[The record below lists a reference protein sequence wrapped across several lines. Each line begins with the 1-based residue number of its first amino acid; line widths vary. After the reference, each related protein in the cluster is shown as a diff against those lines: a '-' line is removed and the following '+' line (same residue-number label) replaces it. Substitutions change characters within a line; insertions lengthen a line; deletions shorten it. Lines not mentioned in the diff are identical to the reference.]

1 MKYPPILPK
10 VPHMVHGGDYNPDQW
25 IAMKD
30 VIWNEDM
37 RLAKLA
43 GINELSVGIFSWAAL
58 EPEEGVYDFTWL
70 DEIMDKMAENGITA
84 ILATPSGARPAWMSR
99 KYPEVLRVD
108 EKRVKQLHGG
118 RHNHCLSSKVYR
130 TKVQEINTLL
140 AERYKDHPPLGG
152 WHISNEFGGECHCPA
167 CQENFRTWLKEKYGT
182 LDALNQA
189 WWTSFWSHTYTDW
202 SQVESPSSIGE
213 QSVHAQKLDWK
224 RFTTEQ
230 FVKWYQIEV
239 EPLKRITPDI
249 PCTTNLMGI
258 YPGINYYRLA
268 EVMDFACWDS
278 YPQWESTLNDVE
290 TAQFFAFEHDLTRG
304 LKDGKP
310 FFLMESCP
318 SATNWRPYA
327 RLHRPGVHFL
337 QSMQAVAHGADSVQ
351 YFQFRKSRGS
361 SEKLHGAVVDHCG
374 HEHTRVFGEI
384 AEVGKALAQMDEIVG
399 TTAPARV
406 ALIYDWENR
415 WALDAAAGPRNK
427 DKDEKYVETLLT
439 HYRPFWDKGV
449 QVDIVDMDGDISKYK
464 LVIAPMLYMY
474 RAGFEKKMRKFVEN
488 GGTLVTTYWSG
499 IVDDTDLCK
508 MGGLP
513 GDMMDVFGVWNEEID
528 SLPDGMKN
536 GIAFNGSRYD
546 AMELCAR
553 IHPLTAE
560 VLGTYEKDFYA
571 GEAALTKNK
580 FGKGEAY
587 YIAARTG
594 SDMLSVLYGEMI
606 ETLHIE
612 KALDCALP
620 HGVTAHIRHGEKE
633 NIIFVENYTES
644 GKTVELPRDYKLY
657 GTDQT
662 VNSIKLAPFGIA
674 LLSDLTKV

>member
-140 AERYKDHPPLGG
+140 AERYKDHPALGG
-152 WHISNEFGGECHCPA
+152 WHISNEFSGECHCSA

-230 FVKWYQIEV
+230 FVKWYQFEV

-351 YFQFRKSRGS
+351 YFQFRKSRGAF
-361 SEKLHGAVVDHCG
+361 EKFHGAVVDHQG
-374 HEHTRVFGEI
+374 GTEPREFQDV
-384 AEVGKALAQMDEIVG
+384 KAMGQLLERIDAVTQSDVHAQ
-399 TTAPARV
+399 V
-406 ALIYDWENR
+406 ALVFDWENR
-415 WALDAAAGPRNK
+415 WAIDDAQGPRNK
-427 DKDEKYVETLLT
+427 GMHYVEQVQA
-439 HYRPFWDKGV
+439 HYRALWRMGIS
-449 QVDIVDMDGDISKYK
+449 VDIVDEECDISGYK
-464 LVIAPMLYMY
+464 LVIAPMLYLL
-474 RAGFEKKMRKFVEN
+474 REGFEEKLKAFVDQ
-488 GGTLVTTYWSG
+488 GGTLIGTYHTG
-499 IVDDTDLCK
+499 IVNDCDLTYL
-508 MGGLP
+508 GGWP
-513 GDMMDVFGVWNEEID
+513 GAGLMEVFGVWNENID
-528 SLPDGMKN
+528 ALWDEERNTLQVGEASYETKD
-536 GIAFNGSRYD
+536 
-546 AMELCAR
+546 LCAL
-553 IHPLTAE
+553 IHPQGAQ
-560 VLGTYEKDFYA
+560 VLGTYGQDFYK
-571 GEAALTKNK
+571 GEAALTVNQY
-580 FGKGEAY
+580 GKGQAY
-587 YIAARTG
+587 YIASFAEDSFYLDFYQKLAGELALTRALPQLPPEGVEACLRESDDTQYLFLQNFTG
-594 SDMLSVLYGEMI
+594 
-606 ETLHIE
+606 E
-612 KALDCALP
+612 KQAISLPEGYVDLEGNPAAEAALD
-620 HGVTAHIRHGEKE
+620 
-633 NIIFVENYTES
+633 
-644 GKTVELPRDYKLY
+644 LY
-657 GTDQT
+657 DSQ
-662 VNSIKLAPFGIA
+662 VFLRNKA
-674 LLSDLTKV
+674 